1 MASNRKIYM
10 YDTTL
15 RDGAQAA
22 GISFSSADKILIL
35 QRLDEMGISYIE
47 GGWPGASPK
56 EVNFFKD
63 AKKIHLKKAKLAAF
77 GSTRKSSL
85 AVGHD
90 PQIRALLDAETPVV
104 TIFGKSWTL
113 HVHKILNTTLD
124 DNLKMI
130 YESVHFLK
138 SNGREVTYDAEHF
151 FDGFQDDPAYAL
163 KTLKAAQDGGADF
176 IALCDTNGGTIT
188 SQLKDVV
195 EKVKKTIKTPLGI
208 HVHNDA
214 GLAVANSIAAVESGA
229 VQVQGT
235 INGYGERCGNANLC
249 TVIPN
254 LQMKLGYKCIP
265 DENMK
270 HWVELARFVDEIAN
284 IRHDDRAPYV
294 GVNAFAHKG
303 GTHVHAVQKVTKSFE
318 HIEPELVGNRRR
330 ILVSE
335 MSGKSNVLVKAI
347 ELGIDLTK
355 EEQDPQIKKI
365 VSELKKMEHEGYEFE
380 GAEASFKL
388 LMRKVM
394 EKHQSFFELE
404 GFRVIIEKR
413 GSGRAVS
420 EATIKVKVNGVSEHT
435 ASEGDGPVN
444 ALDNALRKA
453 LVSFYPQLSH
463 VRLEDFKVRV
473 LDAKAGTEAK
483 VRVLIETRDEHDYW
497 GTVGVSENIIEAS
510 WEALVDSLEY
520 KLLKDEENQA
530 LSKSKKKSKNKS
542 R

>member
-1 MASNRKIYM
+1 MASEKKIFI

-63 AKKIHLKKAKLAAF
+63 AKKINLKTAKLAAF

-85 AVGHD
+85 TVGHD
-90 PQIRALLDAETPVV
+90 PQIKALLDAETPVV

-124 DNLKMI
+124 DNLRMI
-130 YESVHFLK
+130 HESVRFLK
-138 SNGREVTYDAEHF
+138 SHGREVTYDAEHF
-151 FDGFQDDPAYAL
+151 FDGYQDNPDYAL
-163 KTLKAAQDGGADF
+163 KTLKAARDGGADF

-188 SQLKDVV
+188 SRLQAVV
-195 EKVKKTIKTPLGI
+195 EKVKKAIKAPIGI

-265 DENMK
+265 DGNMK
-270 HWVELARFVDEIAN
+270 YWVEVARFVDEIAN

-303 GTHVHAVQKVTKSFE
+303 GTHVHAVQKVTRSFE
-318 HIEPELVGNRRR
+318 HIQPELVGNRRR

-355 EEQDPQIKKI
+355 EDQDPQIKKI

-394 EKHQSFFELE
+394 EKHQNFFELE

-420 EATIKVKVNGVSEHT
+420 EATIKVRVNGVSAHT
-435 ASEGDGPVN
+435 AAEGDGPVN

-453 LVSFYPQLSH
+453 LASFYPQLSH
-463 VRLEDFKVRV
+463 VHLEDFKVRV

-483 VRVLIETRDEHDYW
+483 VRVLIETRDEQDYW

-520 KLLKDEENQA
+520 KLLKDEENQTS
-530 LSKSKKKSKNKS
+530 SKTKKKSKRNG
-542 R
+542 